1 MTHVDS
7 SDTKEDFQYKKSVIA
22 MVKRGAFE
30 FFRSVLARKIV
41 DPPLSESD
49 ATPSLISSGPSV
61 DSGERGLVGR
71 DRAGRAAESTGTG
84 HWPPTSDDYVPILK
98 MQIRINSNDFRS

>member
-1 MTHVDS
+1 
-7 SDTKEDFQYKKSVIA
+7 
-22 MVKRGAFE
+22 MVKRGAFK

-49 ATPSLISSGPSV
+49 ATPSLISVGPSV
-61 DSGERGLVGR
+61 DSGEWWLVGR

-84 HWPPTSDDYVPILK
+84 HQPRITMIICPFLKCRFVLK
-98 MQIRINSNDFRS
+98 MTFVSNLFSKKQ